1 MTRFPRDIMSVQ
13 KSTSEVGRFSTTSS
27 PAAQNCSISMT
38 SKGDIYTK
46 KSPILNLQK
55 SWVVNL
61 CPFYRM
67 VKVWIRFG
75 HRWISGHIV
84 NFHVCFSP
92 RVCIYTHQ
100 KNKGICMVG
109 IPPLLLLSSI
119 DATCCAWPSSV
130 LHPSEWSAPAE
141 YPPKGNYQ
149 SRQSSQKVHKSL
161 PIWP

>member
-27 PAAQNCSISMT
+27 PAAQNCWFPMT

-75 HRWISGHIV
+75 HRWISGHIMNYRV
-84 NFHVCFSP
+84 YLSP

-100 KNKGICMVG
+100 KNKGIWRRSPIYIFEVRSVDSTG
-109 IPPLLLLSSI
+109 ISTS
-119 DATCCAWPSSV
+119 TSV
-130 LHPSEWSAPAE
+130 LTYILGTRGSHI
-141 YPPKGNYQ
+141 
-149 SRQSSQKVHKSL
+149 SRSL
-161 PIWP
+161 LT

>member
-84 NFHVCFSP
+84 KYIFVVILEIFIYKYIFVVILEVFWKKFQMVDSKKSTKIAPFISQLSWRVLKFWRRENFFQVKSYRSSCFWS
-92 RVCIYTHQ
+92 RVGQYCW
-100 KNKGICMVG
+100 
-109 IPPLLLLSSI
+109 L
-119 DATCCAWPSSV
+119 
-130 LHPSEWSAPAE
+130 
-141 YPPKGNYQ
+141 
-149 SRQSSQKVHKSL
+149 
-161 PIWP
+161 